1 MLQKCPE
8 KSIEL
13 FYISVCMETSMYFRF
28 CSLRHECVCGEKVNQ
43 PSDWFRFLSSRR
55 EEWISAY
62 GSIIWNHMGST
73 STRRWRC
80 RIVGERW
87 ALYFFRHFL
96 FFWIQELVTVAKS
109 DLEADNEVIKGS
121 RPVMRRPDKNRM
133 DWRRH
138 LLPKRL
144 FVNFDS
150 GESRHI
156 DFLGRSRVKDRYTRF
171 SLWPGCCCR
180 RLKTDSKGMRLCW
193 FSARSKFRFQRKVF
207 HPFKII
213 AE

>member
-1 MLQKCPE
+1 MSWE
-8 KSIEL
+8 
-13 FYISVCMETSMYFRF
+13 V
-28 CSLRHECVCGEKVNQ
+28 H
-43 PSDWFRFLSSRR
+43 
-55 EEWISAY
+55 
-62 GSIIWNHMGST
+62 
-73 STRRWRC
+73 
-80 RIVGERW
+80 RIVLHQRLHGNFDVLPVLFTATRVCVRRKGQPTIWLVQVFVESARRMDIGLW
-87 ALYFFRHFL
+87 IDNLKPHGLYIDETLEVQDRRRTVGFILFPSFP